1 MLSKKIQK
9 IGVAGLA
16 SILLFGGSVSQ
27 VFALNE
33 TNINN
38 TVKVQKYHN
47 YRVAKY
53 PSFEDFMKNDVKKK
67 DVSEDDIKELKKL
80 YSKAIDYKKEG
91 EFTEAYDVMKIFYEI
106 SNQYEDLYV
115 NNYVNNRIN
124 IRVTYPRFEDFMKND
139 VKKKDV
145 SEEDMSE
152 LERLYD
158 IALEFKKDG
167 KYTKANDVMK
177 SFYAISNQ
185 YEDLYVSNY
194 VNNRINIRVTY
205 PTFEDFME
213 NDVKKQD
220 ISEGDMIELER
231 LYNIAVD
238 YKKEGKFI
246 EANDVM
252 KSFNNIVNEYSDIVI
267 ENTNNVEIDI

>member
-1 MLSKKIQK
+1 MLSKKLQK

-27 VFALNE
+27 VFALND
-33 TNINN
+33 TNMNKS
-38 TVKVQKYHN
+38 VKVQRYYN
-47 YRVAKY
+47 YKTAKY
-53 PSFEDFMKNDVKKK
+53 PS
-67 DVSEDDIKELKKL
+67 
-80 YSKAIDYKKEG
+80 
-91 EFTEAYDVMKIFYEI
+91 
-106 SNQYEDLYV
+106 
-115 NNYVNNRIN
+115 
-124 IRVTYPRFEDFMKND
+124 FEDFMKND